1 MPADCLHCLL
11 QPKIWLSPAL
21 ASTDSL
27 VFHLH
32 LRSRLSKNI
41 PPLPQHSSVPW
52 SNGLTELVADHTQSP
67 GLNQGTNLR
76 FQVIKYYPIVNV
88 CMDNP
93 QYYQPL
99 SYALHP
105 PSSSTTPKPGSAP
118 AQNPPREEEEDEE
131 ENAVADHLNSTD
143 SSANKPVGTANAP
156 QEHQFLQE
164 PDPGGK
170 RRPGRPRGSKNKKVQ
185 SPSLQVAPTK
195 LDTPIVHSTAPQ
207 LPDVTSQNQQ
217 YYEFQWRMLN
227 LCAEFYGAAEELVK
241 GTPPLVVAQ
250 CYQMGASKVDPLV
263 MLGDAKRICD
273 TLLANPT
280 QLILSSPPPQY
291 PTVPTF
297 YHPQPV
303 SDTSAAPK
311 ASTSAPKP
319 ASAPA
324 PASSAPAP
332 TPAPAPAP
340 VPAPAP
346 PPSMVITNPGSFVV
360 PLGTQPTTSYPYAG
374 YATAAGQY
382 SSPYYTPYA
391 YYAPQSQPQAPPQA
405 QPPAKAQP
413 PPLQASTSTPP
424 ITPSAPSSGTLG
436 PWSDEEIE
444 RLKKLAED
452 SKAATASKEFEWDW
466 VVGQWGP
473 GRSRHQI
480 LLKAT
485 QLGLKESS
493 GRANK
498 RRREDDA
505 GTPLG
510 SAQPPNPAGVN
521 ANSKV
526 TTTSTST
533 PSNTTVTGSPA
544 MSHSTSTPHASPAMS
559 NLQRPPSANRLP
571 PAPPKPPQTSTATTN
586 SMPWPMPTVAAANVS
601 PVLTPS
607 VQGDQRTSYYRPRP
621 AATDTSSGTA
631 ARTTSHQFMYQN
643 GPVQNNPPS

>member
-1 MPADCLHCLL
+1 
-11 QPKIWLSPAL
+11 
-21 ASTDSL
+21 
-27 VFHLH
+27 
-32 LRSRLSKNI
+32 
-41 PPLPQHSSVPW
+41 
-52 SNGLTELVADHTQSP
+52 
-67 GLNQGTNLR
+67 
-76 FQVIKYYPIVNV
+76 
-88 CMDNP
+88 MDNP
-93 QYYQPL
+93 QHYQPL

-105 PSSSTTPKPGSAP
+105 LSSSTTPKPGSAP
-118 AQNPPREEEEDEE
+118 PQNPPRDEEEDEE
-131 ENAVADHLNSTD
+131 ESIVADHLNSTD
-143 SSANKPVGTANAP
+143 SSANKVVGTANPP

-195 LDTPIVHSTAPQ
+195 LDTPIVHSSAPQ
-207 LPDVTSQNQQ
+207 LSNVTSQNQQ

-241 GTPPLVVAQ
+241 GTPPLVIAQ

-280 QLILSSPPPQY
+280 QLILTPPPPQY

-319 ASAPA
+319 APAPAPVSSAPA
-324 PASSAPAP
+324 PAP
-332 TPAPAPAP
+332 TPTPN
-340 VPAPAP
+340 PAP

-360 PLGTQPTTSYPYAG
+360 SLGTQPTTSYPYAG

-391 YYAPQSQPQAPPQA
+391 YYAPQPQPQVPQA
-405 QPPAKAQP
+405 QPPPKAQP
-413 PPLQASTSTPP
+413 PPPQASTSTPV
-424 ITPSAPSSGTLG
+424 TPSPSSSGTLG

-444 RLKKLAED
+444 RIKKLAED
-452 SKAATASKEFEWDW
+452 SKTATASKEFEWDW

-473 GRSRHQI
+473 GRTRHQI

-493 GRANK
+493 GRGNK

-505 GTPLG
+505 GTPIG
-510 SAQPPNPAGVN
+510 SAPPPNPAG

-526 TTTSTST
+526 MTTSTST

-559 NLQRPPSANRLP
+559 HLQRPPSANRLP
-571 PAPPKPPQTSTATTN
+571 PAPPKPPQTSTA
-586 SMPWPMPTVAAANVS
+586 SGMPWPMPTVAAANVS
-601 PVLTPS
+601 PVLSPS

-621 AATDTSSGTA
+621 AAPDTSSGTA
-631 ARTTSHQFMYQN
+631 ARATNHQFMYQN
-643 GPVQNNPPS
+643 GPVQNNSSS